1 MNLLNTLLRLLVLLL
16 LISIESVLGLPIFS
30 LLFFFK
36 WLDKTS
42 LADQQFYQLVLAL
55 LVMALILAL
64 FYQLGLAWSLILLM
78 VYYSLRNI
86 FGQQLFLQ
94 KPRVWQILQLLL
106 FAILQAAILLLAH
119 LRPNLFLLGQLL
131 LALILFIKR
140 NSTVGRL

>member
-86 FGQQLFLQ
+86 FGQQL
-94 KPRVWQILQLLL
+94 LL